1 MSTKIPSKFKKVCDD
16 LNLIKGNINLTNE
29 MIDASKPGPEV
40 VENDLIKELV
50 KTLKGMEENLIKLIS
65 SVEHEVV
72 MNMTLL
78 INDDLHKTLARY
90 KKAAKGSKPE
100 PFVPAESTPQGSMIN
115 PTHVYEAP
123 DKKKNK

>member
-1 MSTKIPSKFKKVCDD
+1 
-16 LNLIKGNINLTNE
+16 
-29 MIDASKPGPEV
+29 MIDAAKPGQEV

-50 KTLKGMEENLIKLIS
+50 KTLKGMEENLIKLIT

-78 INDDLHKTLARY
+78 INDDLHKTLSRY

-115 PTHVYEAP
+115 PSHLYEAP
-123 DKKKNK
+123 ETKRKATAASAV